1 MKKVVDYEA
10 RRSTLFELTK
20 FIARRDLQEPGS
32 QSYEDW
38 TRVLDDVYEYE
49 ELVMEDLCKRA

>member
-1 MKKVVDYEA
+1 MRQDEVHF
-10 RRSTLFELTK
+10 FELAK
-20 FIARRDLQEPGS
+20 FIQDTRDIQEPGS

-49 ELVMEDLCKRA
+49 ELVMEGFM